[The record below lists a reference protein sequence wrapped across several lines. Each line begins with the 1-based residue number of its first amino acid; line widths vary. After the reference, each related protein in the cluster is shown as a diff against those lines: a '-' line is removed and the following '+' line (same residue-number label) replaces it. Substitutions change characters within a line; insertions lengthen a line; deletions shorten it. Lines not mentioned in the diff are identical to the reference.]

1 MSKAI
6 YLDAFSGISGNML
19 LGAFL
24 AAGMPEKLLRQELA
38 KLPVMQERE
47 LTVTPVKKAGISA
60 LYVNVTLTDEH
71 EQHEH
76 REDPATALL
85 REHAHTFNADHHL
98 GFYGDM
104 RAPEPEPEP
113 HPETH
118 HPHAHRTMADIRAMI
133 EGSALTA
140 GAKAKALDIFD
151 VLAEAEG
158 AVHGTLKDNVTF
170 HEVGAADSIV
180 DICGTA
186 ICLDALGITEVYAGA
201 LNVGSGFVQC
211 AHGMMPVPA
220 PAVAELTMDW
230 PTYAKGPERELTTP
244 TGAAVVL
251 ALATLATSLPE
262 TFQSTA
268 IGYGAGSFDAETWP
282 NVLRLYLGETVE
294 AKANDE
300 KYILAAN
307 IDDMNPQIYGYVMD
321 KLLAAGALDVWMT
334 PIYMKKTRPATE
346 LNVLVTGVAKDACA
360 KLLFRE
366 TTTIGL
372 RVTRVDERIACD
384 RRIANAET
392 TYGTVRV
399 KIAAYEGEI
408 VNVQPE
414 YEDCKR
420 LAEEHD
426 VPWKRV
432 HDAALQEI
440 AFRLGDA

>member
-1 MSKAI
+1 MAKAI

-24 AAGMPEKLLRQELA
+24 AAGMPEQLLRKELA
-38 KLPVMQERE
+38 KLPVMQECT

-60 LYVNVTLTDEH
+60 LYVDVELAGDH
-71 EQHEH
+71 HAQP
-76 REDPATALL
+76 EDAAQQLL
-85 REHAHTFNADHHL
+85 QEHAHTFHPDHHL

-104 RAPEPEPEP
+104 RAPEPEEE
-113 HPETH
+113 HSQEGHQYHT
-118 HPHAHRTMADIRAMI
+118 HRTMADIRTMI
-133 EGSALTA
+133 EGSELTA
-140 GAKAKALDIFD
+140 GAKAKALEIFD

-180 DICGTA
+180 DICGMA
-186 ICLDALGITEVYAGA
+186 ICLDALGVEQIYAGA
-201 LNVGSGFVQC
+201 LNVGSGFVRC

-230 PTYAKGPERELTTP
+230 PTYAKGPQRELTTP

-251 ALATLATSLPE
+251 ALATLSPALPE
-262 TFQSTA
+262 RFQAAA
-268 IGYGAGSFDAETWP
+268 IGYGAGGPEENGKEWP
-282 NVLRLYLGETVE
+282 DVLRLYLGEMAE
-294 AKANDE
+294 EKQRDE
-300 KYILAAN
+300 KWILAAN
-307 IDDMNPQIYGYVMD
+307 IDDMNPQIYGYVFD
-321 KLLAAGALDVWMT
+321 KLLAAGALDVWAT
-334 PIYMKKTRPATE
+334 PIYMKKTRPAEE
-346 LNVLVTGVAKDACA
+346 LSVLVTGETKAACA
-360 KLLFRE
+360 KILLRE

-384 RRIANAET
+384 RRMAQAET
-392 TYGTVRV
+392 KYGAVRV

-408 VNVQPE
+408 VNIQPE

-420 LAEEHD
+420 LAEERD

-440 AFRLGDA
+440 SFRLGDS